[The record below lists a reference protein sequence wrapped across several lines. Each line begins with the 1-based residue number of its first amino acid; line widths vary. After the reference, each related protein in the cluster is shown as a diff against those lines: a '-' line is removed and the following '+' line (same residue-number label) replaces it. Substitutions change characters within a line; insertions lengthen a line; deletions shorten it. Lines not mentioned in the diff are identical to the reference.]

1 MKCRIEFLG
10 RRREFIT
17 LLGGAAATWPLAAR
31 AQQPMPVIGYLY
43 AGSPEPSAH
52 LLAAFRKGLTETG
65 YVEGQNLAIE
75 FRWARNETDRLPE
88 LAADLV
94 RRQVAVIATPGS
106 SVASTAA
113 KAATLSIPIVF
124 SMGGDPVQA
133 GLVAS
138 FNQPGGNV
146 TGISSMNTELG
157 SKRLGL
163 LHELVPNAERFAT
176 LVMNSP
182 LYQPLVEDVQAG
194 AASIGRP
201 IDVLYASTSRDID
214 AAFSRIVQKRIEAL
228 VLTPGPLFNNNR
240 VQLATLAAR
249 HALPAIYSSRE
260 FAEAGGLMSYGTN
273 LGDAYRQ
280 AGVYTGRILK
290 GEKVADLPVLQ
301 STKFEF
307 VINLNTAGAFGLTF
321 PPGLLAIADEVIE

>member
-201 IDVLYASTSRDID
+201 IDVVYASTSRDID

-307 VINLNTAGAFGLTF
+307 VINLNTAEAFGLTF

>member
-1 MKCRIEFLG
+1 MK
-10 RRREFIT
+10 RREFIA
-17 LLGGAAATWPLAAR
+17 LLGGATAWPLEAR
-31 AQQPMPVIGYLY
+31 AQQSAVPVIGFLY
-43 AGSPEPSAH
+43 GGSPEPSAH

-65 YVEGQNLAIE
+65 YVEGQNVVIE
-75 FRWARNETDRLPE
+75 YRWARNETDRLPE

-106 SVASTAA
+106 IVASTAA

-124 SMGGDPVQA
+124 SMGGDPVQT

-138 FNQPGGNV
+138 FNQPGRNV
-146 TGISSMNTELG
+146 SGISSMNTELG

-182 LYQPLVEDVQAG
+182 LYQPWVEDVQAG

-214 AAFSRIVQKRIEAL
+214 AAFSRIVQKR
-228 VLTPGPLFNNNR
+228 
-240 VQLATLAAR
+240 
-249 HALPAIYSSRE
+249 
-260 FAEAGGLMSYGTN
+260 
-273 LGDAYRQ
+273 
-280 AGVYTGRILK
+280 
-290 GEKVADLPVLQ
+290 
-301 STKFEF
+301 
-307 VINLNTAGAFGLTF
+307 
-321 PPGLLAIADEVIE
+321 